1 MAVFISHPIS
11 TKDPHIAWASRD
23 NMECDMKIDISNRGR
38 SSRSIYFHGL
48 INRD

>member
-23 NMECDMKIDISNRGR
+23 NMECDMKIDIS
-38 SSRSIYFHGL
+38 
-48 INRD
+48 